1 MGRKLFGGIPLDIED
16 DPALD
21 TGRSQ
26 GSDELGFAGRSRARS
41 AQALAGG
48 ILELTANSIRD
59 LDPDVILADGPA
71 DRLELDPVTVG
82 ELAESIKT
90 YGQQVPILVRPS
102 GIPERYKIVYG
113 RRRLAAIRMLGPDFR
128 VKAIVR
134 TLEDDAAIIA
144 QGQENNLRVDPSYI
158 EKALF
163 ARALRE
169 MGYDTRVIQDALG
182 VERTAVAKMKTV
194 AENVPMEV
202 ILHIGAAH
210 EVGRVLWTELAQLS
224 RDGGVDLTLLLPSP
238 AEADIT
244 TRGVDRFTRILTLAR
259 ERDKNMSLAGHEGVA
274 AVTAVTATHMPAAA
288 AGPRPIQVS
297 GQKVGTLKK
306 SGQSILL
313 NVSLRHQPDFGKWF
327 EEHADAIVADAHDRW
342 MKSRGE
348 G

>member
-1 MGRKLFGGIPLDIED
+1 MGRKLFGGIPLEIED

-21 TGRSQ
+21 TSRSQ

-48 ILELTANSIRD
+48 ILELTANAIRD
-59 LDPDVILADGPA
+59 LDPNVILADGPA
-71 DRLELDPVTVG
+71 DRLELDPVAVS
-82 ELAESIKT
+82 ELAKSIKT

-113 RRRLAAIRMLGPDFR
+113 RRRLAAIRMLGPEFR

-210 EVGRVLWTELAQLS
+210 DVGRVLWTELAQLS
-224 RDGGVDLTLLLPSP
+224 RDGGIDLTLLLPSP
-238 AEADIT
+238 AEADSIM
-244 TRGVDRFTRILTLAR
+244 RGVDRFTRIITLAR
-259 ERDKNMSLAGHEGVA
+259 ERNMDISLAELDGSKG
-274 AVTAVTATHMPAAA
+274 VTAVTPARVPT
-288 AGPRPIQVS
+288 AGEDPRPVQVN

-306 SGQSILL
+306 SRQSISLS
-313 NVSLRHQPDFGKWF
+313 VSLRHQPDFGKWF
-327 EEHADAIVADAHDRW
+327 EKHADAVVADAYDRW